1 LHDVGVGVDAIR
13 VSSLT
18 ERLPAGLRIGTPTP
32 PAEAGNPLNI
42 PARIKQAEDVR
53 LYNERR
59 GYVPGQGNVIG
70 VA

>member
-1 LHDVGVGVDAIR
+1 VGVDSIKG
-13 VSSLT
+13 SSALID
-18 ERLPAGLRIGTPTP
+18 RPATGLKIGTPTP
-32 PAEAGNPLNI
+32 PAEADNPLNI
-42 PARIKQAEDVR
+42 PARIKAAEDLR